1 MRLNANFD
9 SKKSFKYN
17 TTRTTILIV
26 SFVALGIVGFSRII
40 SGIIISNKLKEIVFL
55 DEVERVTSSINS
67 SLNLILG
74 ILLIFSIVAIGVAAM
89 YSWKFYGKTAR
100 LLNGLRLHI
109 EYLTNGVYHYKIKEK
124 YFNREDEIGAICRA
138 LDIMQKSTIGMIKE
152 LKESTYS
159 MNNQSLALTSVSSEL
174 KDNTSNIS
182 LSINNIVK
190 SISNE
195 SSNIEGMIEK
205 INNLTRMVKE
215 VARDIKTVS
224 NMTLTVDN
232 NAVESNADL
241 KELTNSLKGFN
252 NIFMTFLN
260 TLEAMNDN
268 IKKVNDI
275 TELINNVAE
284 QTNLLAL
291 NAAIEAARAGES
303 GRGFTVVA
311 DEIRKLSEKTKES
324 SVSINQL
331 INNVLINSKNLVES
345 TSIMKVEFDKQWVGV
360 EKSIKSFANISEY
373 VATMNPKMGN
383 LANSSN
389 MIYKSSK
396 IIMEQIQKLSLV
408 NQQIFSSAEE
418 IAVSS
423 ESTKEYSNHLAEYA
437 KELEKN
443 ADNTAVYVNKFEL
456 DGPAEED

>member
-1 MRLNANFD
+1 MRLNANFNA
-9 SKKSFKYN
+9 KKSFKYN
-17 TTRTTILIV
+17 TTRTTILIL
-26 SFVALGIVGFSRII
+26 SFVVLGLVGLWRII
-40 SGIIISNKLKEIVFL
+40 SGIIISSNLKEVVFP
-55 DEVERVTSSINS
+55 DEMERVTASINS

-74 ILLIFSIVAIGVAAM
+74 ILLIFSILAIVVAAM

-109 EYLTNGVYHYKIKEK
+109 EYLTNGVYHYKIKDK
-124 YFNREDEIGAICRA
+124 YFKREDEIGAICRA
-138 LDIMQKSTIGMIKE
+138 LDIMQKSTIDMIKE
-152 LKESTYS
+152 LGESTYS
-159 MNNQSLALTSVSSEL
+159 MKNQSLALTSVSSEL
-174 KDNTSNIS
+174 KDTTSNIS
-182 LSINNIVK
+182 SSINSIVK
-190 SISNE
+190 VISDE

-205 INNLTRMVKE
+205 INTLTSMVQE
-215 VARDIKTVS
+215 AAQDIKTVS
-224 NMTLTVDN
+224 DMTLTVDN

-252 NIFMTFLN
+252 NIFMNFLN

-291 NAAIEAARAGES
+291 NAAIEAARAGEA

-324 SVSINQL
+324 SISINQL
-331 INNVLINSKNLVES
+331 INNVLINSKNLVDN
-345 TSIMKVEFDKQWVGV
+345 TSSMKVELDKQWIGV
-360 EKSIKSFANISEY
+360 EKSIKSFANISES
-373 VATMNPKMGN
+373 VATMAPKMSN

-389 MIYKSSK
+389 MIYKSSN
-396 IIMEQIQKLSLV
+396 IIMEQIQTLSLV

-423 ESTKEYSNHLAEYA
+423 ESTKESSSHLAEYA

-443 ADNTAVYVNKFEL
+443 ADNTSVYVNKFEL
-456 DGPAEED
+456 EGPTEED

>member
-1 MRLNANFD
+1 MRLNANFNA
-9 SKKSFKYN
+9 KKSFKYN
-17 TTRTTILIV
+17 TTRTTILIL
-26 SFVALGIVGFSRII
+26 SFVVLGLVGLWRII
-40 SGIIISNKLKEIVFL
+40 SGIIISSNLKEVVFP
-55 DEVERVTSSINS
+55 DEMERVTASINL

-74 ILLIFSIVAIGVAAM
+74 ILLIFSILAIVVAAM

-109 EYLTNGVYHYKIKEK
+109 EYLTNGVYHYKIKDK
-124 YFNREDEIGAICRA
+124 YFKREDEIGAICRA
-138 LDIMQKSTIGMIKE
+138 LDIMQKSTIDMIKE
-152 LKESTYS
+152 LGESTYS
-159 MNNQSLALTSVSSEL
+159 MKNQSLALTSVSSEL
-174 KDNTSNIS
+174 KDTTSNIS
-182 LSINNIVK
+182 SSINSIVK
-190 SISNE
+190 VISDE

-205 INNLTRMVKE
+205 INTLTSMVQE
-215 VARDIKTVS
+215 AAQDIKTVS
-224 NMTLTVDN
+224 DMTLTVDN

-252 NIFMTFLN
+252 NIFMNFLN

-291 NAAIEAARAGES
+291 NAAIEAARAGEA

-324 SVSINQL
+324 SISINQL
-331 INNVLINSKNLVES
+331 INNVLINSKNLVDN
-345 TSIMKVEFDKQWVGV
+345 TSSMKVELDKQWIGV
-360 EKSIKSFANISEY
+360 EKSIKSFANISES
-373 VATMNPKMGN
+373 VATMAPKMSN

-389 MIYKSSK
+389 MIYKSSN
-396 IIMEQIQKLSLV
+396 IIMEQIQTLSLV

-423 ESTKEYSNHLAEYA
+423 ESTKESSSHLAEYA
-437 KELEKN
+437 NELEKN
-443 ADNTAVYVNKFEL
+443 ADNTSVYVNKFEL
-456 DGPAEED
+456 EGPTEED

>member
-9 SKKSFKYN
+9 AKKSFKYN
-17 TTRTTILIV
+17 TTRTTILIL
-26 SFVALGIVGFSRII
+26 SFAVLGIVGLSRII
-40 SGIIISNKLKEIVFL
+40 SGIIISSNLKEVVFP
-55 DEVERVTSSINS
+55 DEMERVTASINS

-74 ILLIFSIVAIGVAAM
+74 ILLIFSILAIVVAAM

-109 EYLTNGVYHYKIKEK
+109 EYLTNGVYHYKIKDK
-124 YFNREDEIGAICRA
+124 YFKREDEIGAICRA
-138 LDIMQKSTIGMIKE
+138 LDIMQKSTIDMIKE
-152 LKESTYS
+152 LGESTYS

-174 KDNTSNIS
+174 KDTTSNIS
-182 LSINNIVK
+182 SSINSIVK
-190 SISNE
+190 AISDE

-205 INNLTRMVKE
+205 INTLTSMVQE
-215 VARDIKTVS
+215 AAQDIKTVS
-224 NMTLTVDN
+224 DMTVTVDN

-291 NAAIEAARAGES
+291 NAAIEAARAGEA

-324 SVSINQL
+324 SISINQL
-331 INNVLINSKNLVES
+331 INNVLINSKNLVDNTSES
-345 TSIMKVEFDKQWVGV
+345 
-360 EKSIKSFANISEY
+360 
-373 VATMNPKMGN
+373 VATMAPKMSN

-389 MIYKSSK
+389 MIYKSSN
-396 IIMEQIQKLSLV
+396 IIMEQIQTLSLV

-423 ESTKEYSNHLAEYA
+423 EATKESSSHLAEYA

-443 ADNTAVYVNKFEL
+443 ADNTSVYVNKFEL
-456 DGPAEED
+456 EGPTEED

>member
-9 SKKSFKYN
+9 AKKSFKYN
-17 TTRTTILIV
+17 TTRTTILIL
-26 SFVALGIVGFSRII
+26 SFVVLGIVGLSRII
-40 SGIIISNKLKEIVFL
+40 SGIIISSNLKEVVFP
-55 DEVERVTSSINS
+55 DEMERVTASINS

-74 ILLIFSIVAIGVAAM
+74 ILLIFSILAIVVAAM

-109 EYLTNGVYHYKIKEK
+109 EYLTNGVYHYKIKDK
-124 YFNREDEIGAICRA
+124 YFKREDEIGAICRA
-138 LDIMQKSTIGMIKE
+138 LDIMQKSTIDMIKE
-152 LKESTYS
+152 LGESTYS

-174 KDNTSNIS
+174 KDTTSNIS
-182 LSINNIVK
+182 SSINSIVK
-190 SISNE
+190 AISNE

-205 INNLTRMVKE
+205 INTLTSMVQE
-215 VARDIKTVS
+215 AAQDIKTVS
-224 NMTLTVDN
+224 DMTVTVDN

-291 NAAIEAARAGES
+291 NAAIRAGEA

-324 SVSINQL
+324 SISINQL
-331 INNVLINSKNLVES
+331 INNVLINSKNLVDN
-345 TSIMKVEFDKQWVGV
+345 TSSMKVELDKQWIGV
-360 EKSIKSFANISEY
+360 EKSIKSFANISES
-373 VATMNPKMGN
+373 VATMAPKMSN

-389 MIYKSSK
+389 MIYKSSN
-396 IIMEQIQKLSLV
+396 IIMEQIQTLSLV

-423 ESTKEYSNHLAEYA
+423 EATKESSSHLAEYA

-443 ADNTAVYVNKFEL
+443 ADNTSVYVNKFEL
-456 DGPAEED
+456 EGPTEED

>member
-1 MRLNANFD
+1 MQILMQ
-9 SKKSFKYN
+9 KKSFKYN
-17 TTRTTILIV
+17 TTRTTILIL
-26 SFVALGIVGFSRII
+26 SFVVLGLVGLSRII
-40 SGIIISNKLKEIVFL
+40 SDIIIYSKLKEVVFL
-55 DEVERVTSSINS
+55 DEMEKVTESINS

-74 ILLIFSIVAIGVAAM
+74 ILLIFGIVAIVVAAM

-109 EYLTNGVYHYKIKEK
+109 EYLTNGVYHYKIKDK
-124 YFNREDEIGAICRA
+124 YFKREDEIGAICRA
-138 LDIMQKSTIGMIKE
+138 LDIMQKSTVDMIKE
-152 LKESTYS
+152 LGESTYS
-159 MNNQSLALTSVSSEL
+159 MNNQSLALTSVSAEL
-174 KDNTSNIS
+174 KDTTSNIS
-182 LSINNIVK
+182 SSINSIVK
-190 SISNE
+190 AISNE

-205 INNLTRMVKE
+205 INTLTSMVQE
-215 VARDIKTVS
+215 ATQDIKTVS
-224 NMTLTVDN
+224 NMALTVDN

-291 NAAIEAARAGES
+291 NAAIEAARAGEA

-324 SVSINQL
+324 SISINQL
-331 INNVLINSKNLVES
+331 INNVLINSKNLVDN
-345 TSIMKVEFDKQWVGV
+345 TSSMKVELDKQWIGV
-360 EKSIKSFANISEY
+360 EKSIKSFANISESI
-373 VATMNPKMGN
+373 ATMTPKMSN

-389 MIYKSSK
+389 VIYKSSNR
-396 IIMEQIQKLSLV
+396 IREQIQTLSLV

-423 ESTKEYSNHLAEYA
+423 EATKESSSHLAEYA

-443 ADNTAVYVNKFEL
+443 ADNTSVYVNKFEL
-456 DGPAEED
+456 EGPAEED